1 MLSVCFLD
9 TSSPNPD
16 WVGKNHIQEDKVYH
30 LVMKKKGRLDKRRKG
45 IKEWTLKVEKNFI
58 CKNVKNK
65 EYMIC
70 LKHLELFRKWWN
82 RQPKRQSG
90 ARSCRAWCDSRE
102 FGSHYEFNSLFLK
115 HLCSVRFQKVT
126 IVAFWKLEGRE
137 LKLESTYQFSTIIS
151 TIQLRSN
158 AHLD

>member
-1 MLSVCFLD
+1 
-9 TSSPNPD
+9 
-16 WVGKNHIQEDKVYH
+16 
-30 LVMKKKGRLDKRRKG
+30 MKKKGRLDKRRKG

-70 LKHLELFRKWWN
+70 LKHLELFRKRWN

-102 FGSHYEFNSLFLK
+102 LGSHYEFNSLFLK
-115 HLCSVRFQKVT
+115 RLCSVQFQKVT
-126 IVAFWKLEGRE
+126 IVAFWKVEGRE
-137 LKLESTYQFSTIIS
+137 LKLEIGGAFIS
-151 TIQLRSN
+151 LVQLSQQYG
-158 AHLD
+158 